1 MSGQREASPSNG
13 GRATAQP
20 REKRKRNMTKHELI
34 EFTEL
39 LLDRIRNDRYR
50 ELSELYY
57 SDAAIT
63 KHADSL
69 KDDPTVG

>member
-1 MSGQREASPSNG
+1 
-13 GRATAQP
+13 
-20 REKRKRNMTKHELI
+20 MTKHELI

>member
-1 MSGQREASPSNG
+1 
-13 GRATAQP
+13 
-20 REKRKRNMTKHELI
+20 MTKHELI

-39 LLDRIRNDRYR
+39 LLDRIRNERYR

-63 KHADSL
+63 KHAESL
-69 KDDPTVG
+69 KDEPTVG